1 MRKTAAL
8 AMAACVGISVTS
20 CAAANQKQVEQDLKR
35 SIHCATAE
43 GDIRSLQHEKAHV
56 MQQITAGVSAIVP
69 IGLVAGVATGTEGT
83 KVQVATGE
91 YNKQIDAKIAEIK
104 AVCKIR

>member
-1 MRKTAAL
+1 MKRIVRLAL
-8 AMAACVGISVTS
+8 AACAGISVTS
-20 CAAANQKQVEQDLKR
+20 CAAKHQKQVEQDLKR
-35 SIHCATAE
+35 PIHCATAE
-43 GDIRSLQHEKAHV
+43 GDVRSLQHEKTHV
-56 MQQITAGVSAIVP
+56 LQQIAAGVTAIVP

-104 AVCKIR
+104 AVCKIK